1 VLAHISTLTRQGI
14 RLVFAFLAVKQTA
27 PKVEIKNL
35 TLKYMNRYEV
45 IISSVEY
52 QRVLVEADNEQEA
65 EYKALDDFLAGA
77 IGEIVF
83 DYDAKVEIEKMQE
96 IQSPIA
102 LPKVE
107 IRGKWYYR
115 DDRLRQYRNIEKPYE
130 FLSFE
135 EAP

>member
-1 VLAHISTLTRQGI
+1 MLW
-14 RLVFAFLAVKQTA
+14 LAVKQTA
-27 PKVEIKNL
+27 SKVAIKTL
-35 TLKYMNRYEV
+35 TLKHMKRYEV
-45 IISSVEY
+45 IISFVEY
-52 QRVLVEADNEQEA
+52 QRVLVEADNDQEA
-65 EYKALDDFLAGA
+65 EDKALDDFLAGA

-83 DYDAKVEIEKMQE
+83 DYDAKVAVEKIQE
-96 IQSPIA
+96 IGSPIA